1 MSLPMGYTT
10 ISKRSKNAG
19 AKSMIASVFSLGS
32 LNLVNMGRRVL
43 AAAPFSTKKPWAGW
57 RPGL

>member
-32 LNLVNMGRRVL
+32 LNLVNMGRRVW
-43 AAAPFSTKKPWAGW
+43 AAAPFSTKKP
-57 RPGL
+57 